1 MLYSRSLLSVHF
13 LYKSPLPV
21 TSCCFCWENI
31 VNFSASVYGAWLR
44 VHCIPTRGITHAAAA
59 PPVWPLTSFLCTVPG
74 GLSGSCHGCA
84 PEVWAAGCTGWGSAL
99 AVHSSPTPSLFM
111 RKHGC
116 VGSSP
121 RALRPMAAAVW
132 GSRVLTLWVLPF
144 LLPAASRRHS
154 RSTSALATAD
164 SVGQSGE
171 HVFMHACLTLIA
183 TCVSIFFASSWHG
196 CTSYF
201 FPPQCASIFLSCWM
215 FMVLLIGYRC
225 FVACL
230 TTSFI

>member
-1 MLYSRSLLSVHF
+1 MLYSRSLLSIHF
-13 LYKSPLPV
+13 LYKSPLLV

-44 VHCIPTRGITHAAAA
+44 VHCIPTRGITRAAAA
-59 PPVWPLTSFLCTVPG
+59 PLVWHLTSFLCTVHG
-74 GLSGSCHGCA
+74 GHSGSCHGRA
-84 PEVWAAGCTGWGSAL
+84 PEVWAAGCTGRGSAL

-121 RALRPMAAAVW
+121 RALRPLAAAVW
-132 GSRVLTLWVLPF
+132 GSHVLTLWVLPF

-171 HVFMHACLTLIA
+171 HVFMHACLTLIV
-183 TCVSIFFASSWHG
+183 TFVPILFPSSWHG

-201 FPPQCASIFLSCWM
+201 PPLS
-215 FMVLLIGYRC
+215 VLL
-225 FVACL
+225 F
-230 TTSFI
+230 F